1 MNKKLIFVFNLVVI
15 FGLLPVSG
23 YGSYI
28 TMVMQTTITASPEK
42 VEVKIKVQNNGDEP
56 AVSIYP
62 ELQLG
67 SAEVKLARLNK
78 MAVND
83 SNQWTHTF
91 LPGEAGLKL
100 NGTYPLLITLIYHDL
115 NMYAMSMPEV
125 VLFELVKGGKE
136 LSFTGR
142 IGTIDIQGTGQVNLA
157 LDNSTDRAVAGR
169 FRMLLPKELTT
180 ANKSGTFDLQANQ
193 TRQLR
198 FPITNMGALV
208 GSSYKIF
215 AIMEFDESG
224 SHYSV
229 LSSAMINVKKPVDKE
244 SGRFL
249 IIGGGSFIFF
259 IFLLMV
265 FFELR
270 RREN

>member
-1 MNKKLIFVFNLVVI
+1 MNKKLIFVFGLVVI

-28 TMVMQTTITASPEK
+28 SMVMQTTITASPEK
-42 VEVKIKVQNNGDEP
+42 VEVKIKVQNKGDEP
-56 AVSIYP
+56 AVAIYP

-91 LPGEAGLKL
+91 LPGEIGLKL

-142 IGTIDIQGTGQVNLA
+142 IEITSFQDTGQVNLT
-157 LDNSTDRAVAGR
+157 LDNSSDRALAGQR
-169 FRMLLPKELTT
+169 ARP
-180 ANKSGTFDLQANQ
+180 
-193 TRQLR
+193 
-198 FPITNMGALV
+198 
-208 GSSYKIF
+208 
-215 AIMEFDESG
+215 
-224 SHYSV
+224 
-229 LSSAMINVKKPVDKE
+229 
-244 SGRFL
+244 
-249 IIGGGSFIFF
+249 
-259 IFLLMV
+259 
-265 FFELR
+265 R
-270 RREN
+270 RAG

>member
-1 MNKKLIFVFNLVVI
+1 MNKKVIFVLGLVVI
-15 FGLLPVSG
+15 FALLPVSG

-28 TMVMQTTITASPEK
+28 SMVIQTTITASPEK
-42 VEVKIKVQNNGDEP
+42 VEVQIKVQNRGDEP
-56 AVSIYP
+56 AVAIYP

-67 SAEVKLARLNK
+67 SAEVKLNQLNT

-100 NGTYPLLITLIYHDL
+100 YGTYPLLITLIYHDSK
-115 NMYAMSMPEV
+115 MYAMSIPEV

-142 IGTIDIQGTGQVNLA
+142 IETTDVQDTGQVKLT
-157 LDNSTDRAVAGR
+157 LDNSTDRAVAGQ
-169 FRMLLPKELTT
+169 FRVLLPKELTT
-180 ANKSGTFDLQANQ
+180 ANKSGTFELQANK
-193 TRQLR
+193 TSQLR

-224 SHYSV
+224 SHYCV
-229 LSSAMINVKKPVDKE
+229 LASAMIKVKKPEDKD

-249 IIGGGSFIFF
+249 IIGGGSFIFL

>member
-1 MNKKLIFVFNLVVI
+1 MNKKVIFVLGLVVI
-15 FGLLPVSG
+15 FALLPVSG

-28 TMVMQTTITASPEK
+28 SMVIQTTITASPEK
-42 VEVKIKVQNNGDEP
+42 VEVQIKVQNRGNEP
-56 AVSIYP
+56 AVAIYP

-67 SAEVKLARLNK
+67 SAEVKLNQLNT

-100 NGTYPLLITLIYHDL
+100 YGTYPLLITLIYHDS
-115 NMYAMSMPEV
+115 NMYAMSIPEV

-142 IGTIDIQGTGQVNLA
+142 IETTDVQDTGQVKLT
-157 LDNSTDRAVAGR
+157 LDNSTDRAVAGQ
-169 FRMLLPKELTT
+169 FRVLLPKELTT
-180 ANKSGTFDLQANQ
+180 ANKSGTFELQANK
-193 TRQLR
+193 TSQLR

-224 SHYSV
+224 SHYCV
-229 LSSAMINVKKPVDKE
+229 LASAMIKVKKPVDKD

-249 IIGGGSFIFF
+249 IIGGGSFIFLL
-259 IFLLMV
+259 FLLMV